1 MYDKKEEGE
10 AREMAQTHKKKLP
23 WKRKREREGERR
35 KKQFEEQASL
45 GADKV
50 I

>member
-10 AREMAQTHKKKLP
+10 AREMAQTHKKKLT
-23 WKRKREREGERR
+23 WKRKRERR

>member
-23 WKRKREREGERR
+23 WKRKRERERR